1 MPYPEIYATQLTQ
14 KSPAGNFEMLYRF
27 LLEAQGAG
35 QDAIMNATTSLL
47 ALKVYNAMFCRDIV
61 GHRQT

>member
-1 MPYPEIYATQLTQ
+1 MPNPEIYATQLTQ

-27 LLEAQGAG
+27 LLEAQEANQG
-35 QDAIMNATTSLL
+35 AIMNATTSLL
-47 ALKVYNAMFCRDIV
+47 ALKVYNAIFCPDIL